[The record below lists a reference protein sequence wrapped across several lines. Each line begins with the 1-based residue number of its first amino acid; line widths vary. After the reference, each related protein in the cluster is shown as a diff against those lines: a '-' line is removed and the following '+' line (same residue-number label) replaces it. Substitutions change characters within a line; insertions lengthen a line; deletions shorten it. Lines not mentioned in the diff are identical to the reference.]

1 MSTTTRSLTAAH
13 AEVKAEITRTDTK
26 TGLLLAFV
34 GAVLAGVWTV
44 ARDLPLTLPAYI
56 EGGLGMVLLVVAAG
70 LLLRSTR
77 PNLRGRH
84 GFPLW
89 ATLTAEEI
97 TAAVATDLVT
107 DIGWLS
113 SGVDAMECARRAGH
127 SIAVLHKVYAKV
139 LDQTRERANDRNDA
153 ALREWN
159 EPA

>member
-1 MSTTTRSLTAAH
+1 MSATRSLTAAH

-34 GAVLAGVWTV
+34 GAVLAGTWTV
-44 ARDLPLTLPAYI
+44 ARDLPLTLPAAI
-56 EGGLGMVLLVVAAG
+56 AGGLGMVFLVAAAG

-97 TAAVATDLVT
+97 TAAVATDLAA
-107 DIGWLS
+107 DIAGLS
-113 SGVDAMECARRAGH
+113 RLAVAKFTCLRRAIDLTCAGGALL
-127 SIAVLHKVYAKV
+127 IL
-139 LDQTRERANDRNDA
+139 A
-153 ALREWN
+153 ALLTLGGAR
-159 EPA
+159 

>member
-1 MSTTTRSLTAAH
+1 MSATTRSLTAAH

-34 GAVLAGVWTV
+34 GAVLAGAWTV
-44 ARDLPLTLPAYI
+44 ARDLPMNLPAYLA
-56 EGGLGMVLLVVAAG
+56 GGAGIALLVAAAG

-97 TAAVATDLVT
+97 ADAVATDLAA
-107 DIGWLS
+107 DIAGLS
-113 SGVDAMECARRAGH
+113 RLAVAKFTTLRRAVDLTLAGG
-127 SIAVLHKVYAKV
+127 ALLLV
-139 LDQTRERANDRNDA
+139 A
-153 ALREWN
+153 ALLTLGGAR
-159 EPA
+159 